1 MRKPPITI
9 KCDCGETGS
18 VPYGERWVCG
28 TCHRSWNT
36 QQIPDE
42 EYEGLLRRVR
52 RHQLEVL
59 AMAAVAVAVLIPLMV
74 VGGSR
79 FFLLIPIVM
88 SLWLF
93 VVLPAWRRRYRR
105 TAREAPRWE
114 LHGE

>member
-1 MRKPPITI
+1 
-9 KCDCGETGS
+9 
-18 VPYGERWVCG
+18 
-28 TCHRSWNT
+28 
-36 QQIPDE
+36 
-42 EYEGLLRRVR
+42 
-52 RHQLEVL
+52 
-59 AMAAVAVAVLIPLMV
+59 MAAVAVAVLIPLMV

-79 FFLLIPIVM
+79 FLLLIPIVM